1 IGEVANRFIQ
11 QNPGQLKKPLNS
23 LTNGDKKAVTLL
35 DESQLDALLDKLSG
49 YAKPEERILIL
60 ARYHHMRP
68 ASLEKA
74 ATRWPKLQ
82 IDFMTIHASKG
93 QQADYVII
101 VGLQEGSDGFPAAAR
116 ESIMEEALLPPVE
129 DFPDAEERRLM
140 YVALTRARH
149 RVWALFNKENPSPF
163 VEILKNLD
171 VPVARKP

>member
-1 IGEVANRFIQ
+1 MRWQTGLSSRTCIS
-11 QNPGQLKKPLNS
+11 LKTAKQLNS
-23 LTNGDKKAVTLL
+23 RRQESRHLL

-49 YAKPEERILIL
+49 FAKAEERILVL
-60 ARYHHMRP
+60 ARYHHKP

-82 IDFMTIHASKG
+82 LDFMTIHASKG

-129 DFPDAEERRLM
+129 DFRM
-140 YVALTRARH
+140 
-149 RVWALFNKENPSPF
+149 
-163 VEILKNLD
+163 LK
-171 VPVARKP
+171 REGCSTWH